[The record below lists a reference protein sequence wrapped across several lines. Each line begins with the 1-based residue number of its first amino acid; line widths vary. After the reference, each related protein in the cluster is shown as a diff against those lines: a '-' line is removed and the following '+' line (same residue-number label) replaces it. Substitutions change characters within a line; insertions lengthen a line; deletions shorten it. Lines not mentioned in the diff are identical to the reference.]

1 MNRKINET
9 LSELLAGILISGLV
23 IQVIQLFIC
32 ASYSQFAASRGPFA
46 VGLWIGVLTAM
57 GLAVHMYCSID
68 RALDMVSNDAE
79 GYMRKA
85 YLIRTVAI
93 LVVAGII
100 TVLKIGYV
108 MAVFLGVLCLKF
120 GAFLQPLMHKI
131 RERFRK

>member
-9 LSELLAGILISGLV
+9 LSELLAGILVSGLV

-32 ASYSQFAASRGPFA
+32 ASYSQFAAARGPFA

-57 GLAVHMYCSID
+57 GLAVHMYRSID
-68 RALDMVSNDAE
+68 RALDMISNDAE
-79 GYMRKA
+79 GYMRRA

-93 LVVAGII
+93 LGVAGI
-100 TVLKIGYV
+100 TTAFKIGYV

-131 RERFRK
+131 WKKFRK